1 MTGTVGEIADGDTF
15 TLCNGGDCT
24 KIRLCG
30 IDAPE
35 NAEAGAK
42 EATVA
47 LTTIV
52 EGKYVRCIPVDRG
65 SVCDG
70 RSQRMNSGRLVAQCY
85 VGRTDIAAELV
96 KLGHACDWRKFSGG
110 HYGKIEGA
118 CQK

>member
-15 TLCNGGDCT
+15 TLCDGDDCT

-35 NAEAGAK
+35 RAETGAR
-42 EATVA
+42 EATDA
-47 LTTIV
+47 LTTIIS
-52 EGKYVRCIPVDRG
+52 GKYVRCIPVGRG

-70 RSQRMNSGRLVAQCY
+70 RSKPTNSGRVVAQCY
-85 VGRTDIAAELV
+85 VDSTDIAAEMV
-96 KLGHACDWRKFSGG
+96 KVGHACDWRKFSGG